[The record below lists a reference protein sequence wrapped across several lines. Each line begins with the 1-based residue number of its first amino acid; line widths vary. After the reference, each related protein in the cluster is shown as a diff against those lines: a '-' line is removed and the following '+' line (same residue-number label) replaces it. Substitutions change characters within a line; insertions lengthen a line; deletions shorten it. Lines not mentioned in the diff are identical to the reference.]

1 MQLSFFYCFPK
12 NISPINLLSII
23 RMGIIKNTYVI
34 FLILLLFPTI
44 YAEDYYADVDIIV
57 DNSGFVTID
66 GITNHPDL
74 LINNTE
80 LYTSKKQS
88 YWLLN
93 ITKEDVF
100 SDFVYTVTLPIGSS
114 INYVKTSGSMRIEEE
129 QGQLTIRG
137 FGQNKSFS
145 IIVQYQVEKIADI
158 TMANNLYLLIPI
170 IIIGLVVLIVV
181 FYYFLKKKDTEEI
194 SKEINETVYDDFRG
208 LSDRQ
213 KKIMDLLIDKNRP
226 LSQTTIQKEL
236 DIPKA
241 AVSRNISSL
250 ELKGLVEKENIGM
263 SNLIRLKKQ

>member
-1 MQLSFFYCFPK
+1 
-12 NISPINLLSII
+12 
-23 RMGIIKNTYVI
+23 MGIIKGIFVI
-34 FLILLLFPTI
+34 FLILLLFPNV
-44 YAEDYYADVDIIV
+44 YAEYYYADVEITV

-93 ITKEDVF
+93 ITKGDVF
-100 SDFVYTVTLPIGSS
+100 SDFVYTVTLPISSS

-129 QGQLTIRG
+129 QGQLTISG

-145 IIVQYQVEKIADI
+145 IIVQYQVEKPTDTIQTIDFSLFLAS
-158 TMANNLYLLIPI
+158 I
-170 IIIGLVVLIVV
+170 IILFIILIIS
-181 FYYFLKKKDTEEI
+181 YFVYKSLWKKKENKKIMTNTNEI
-194 SKEINETVYDDFRG
+194 KTDFSFKG

-213 KKIMDLLIDKNRP
+213 KKIMDLLIKKNRP
-226 LSQTTIQKEL
+226 LSQSIIQKEL

-241 AVSRNISSL
+241 AVSRNINSL
-250 ELKGLVEKENIGM
+250 ELKGLIEKEKMGI
-263 SNLIRLKKQ
+263 SNLIRLKKP

>member
-1 MQLSFFYCFPK
+1 
-12 NISPINLLSII
+12 
-23 RMGIIKNTYVI
+23 
-34 FLILLLFPTI
+34 
-44 YAEDYYADVDIIV
+44 
-57 DNSGFVTID
+57 
-66 GITNHPDL
+66 
-74 LINNTE
+74 
-80 LYTSKKQS
+80 
-88 YWLLN
+88 
-93 ITKEDVF
+93 
-100 SDFVYTVTLPIGSS
+100 
-114 INYVKTSGSMRIEEE
+114 
-129 QGQLTIRG
+129 
-137 FGQNKSFS
+137 
-145 IIVQYQVEKIADI
+145 
-158 TMANNLYLLIPI
+158 MANNLYLLIPI

>member
-1 MQLSFFYCFPK
+1 MNK
-12 NISPINLLSII
+12 NI
-23 RMGIIKNTYVI
+23 MVI
-34 FLILLLFPTI
+34 FLLFLLIPLV
-44 YAEDYYADVDIIV
+44 YAKDYYADVEITV

-93 ITKEDVF
+93 ITKVDIF

-129 QGQLTIRG
+129 QGKLTISG

-145 IIVQYQVEKIADI
+145 IIVQYQAEKPTNTIQTIDFS
-158 TMANNLYLLIPI
+158 LFLI
-170 IIIGLVVLIVV
+170 IINITLFIILIVS
-181 FYYFLKKKDTEEI
+181 YFIYKSLWKKKENKKVMTNTNENTTEF
-194 SKEINETVYDDFRG
+194 SFKG

-213 KKIMDLLIDKNRP
+213 KKIMDLLIKKKRP
-226 LSQTTIQKEL
+226 LSQSMIQKEL

-241 AVSRNISSL
+241 SVSRNISSL